1 MLRNRSQ
8 SIENVFKTFRI
19 KQPQKT
25 AILLNPLSQEIAK
38 RKQQNYKT
46 LSVLPSI
53 QNQKKQTK
61 EIQETTVNQ
70 ESTASHSKLA
80 RENII
85 GSDQDNKSIKKSFS
99 FQQRTS
105 FLLKKMKT
113 PDEVDQSGKKMTYA
127 DWKASRETAVNPDAN
142 QVADKNDQIENIECD

>member
-19 KQPQKT
+19 KQPHKT

-80 RENII
+80 RENVVE
-85 GSDQDNKSIKKSFS
+85 SDIEKSSKKSFS

-113 PDEVDQSGKKMTYA
+113 PQEVDQSGKKMTYE
-127 DWKASRETAVNPDAN
+127 DWKASRDTAVNPDVN
-142 QVADKNDQIENIECD
+142 QATVKNDQVENVECD